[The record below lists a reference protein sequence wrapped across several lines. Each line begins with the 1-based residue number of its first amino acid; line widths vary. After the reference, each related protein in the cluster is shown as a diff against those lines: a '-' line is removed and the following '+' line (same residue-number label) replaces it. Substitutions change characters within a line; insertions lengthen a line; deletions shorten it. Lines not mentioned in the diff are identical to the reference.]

1 MFAAGDSEI
10 FKPVAWRNL
19 DVLMSPNNKLTAFT
33 VVTIR
38 SVGST
43 AASREGP
50 SGTGDLCGGVLASF
64 SLCMQF
70 PWRQIPRPNR
80 YNTLA
85 SETRTIRARDLTLLE
100 YGRMYRPTAA
110 TSKEKND
117 N

>member
-1 MFAAGDSEI
+1 M
-10 FKPVAWRNL
+10 
-19 DVLMSPNNKLTAFT
+19 
-33 VVTIR
+33 
-38 SVGST
+38 
-43 AASREGP
+43 REGP

-70 PWRQIPRPNR
+70 PWRQIPRPNL

-85 SETRTIRARDLTLLE
+85 SETRTIRAPDLTLLE